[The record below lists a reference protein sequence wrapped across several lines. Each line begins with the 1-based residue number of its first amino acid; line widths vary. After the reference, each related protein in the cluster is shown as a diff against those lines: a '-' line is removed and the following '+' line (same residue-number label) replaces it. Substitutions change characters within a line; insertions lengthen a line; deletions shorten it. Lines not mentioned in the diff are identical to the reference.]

1 MNPIPNYPRYSISK
15 DGKTVVGP
23 KGEMKI
29 QMNNCGYRTVQITNN
44 EKKHTFSIAR
54 LMALTY
60 IPNPDNKAS
69 IDHINR
75 IRTDDRLENL
85 QWATML
91 EQCVNKT
98 KYCSNTSGVRNVR
111 MDSRRG
117 HGEKRWI
124 YQKCINGKKYRKA
137 QYTKSGA
144 CFEQYCHSRLIGL
157 LHCQSPSS

>member
-85 QWATML
+85 QWATLL
-91 EQCVNKT
+91 EQCVNKS
-98 KYCSNTSGVRNVR
+98 KYCSNTSGVKNIYLNRGRAKRFIYSRQRN
-111 MDSRRG
+111 G
-117 HGEKRWI
+117 IE
-124 YQKCINGKKYRKA
+124 
-137 QYTKSGA
+137 YTKACYTLPQA
-144 CFEQYCHSRLIGL
+144 CFEQYCHSRMTS
-157 LHCQSPSS
+157 QSDIS